1 MWKNSIK
8 KKQIP
13 TVRGLWL
20 QPKVDVCREENK
32 VAIPLFQKQ
41 TIQTFSLL
49 GGRCNITITF
59 IKGLLY
65 QILF

>member
-1 MWKNSIK
+1 MVDAYPIPSHTKSNIKFNFDKMWKNSIK

-41 TIQTFSLL
+41 TIQTF
-49 GGRCNITITF
+49 
-59 IKGLLY
+59 LY
-65 QILF
+65 